1 LAKYEERTYREW
13 IRHDDLV
20 KIRIIEEETDLL
32 ISGTVDLTE
41 QAQKSVSFY
50 RKQLKDYIAKDRK
63 FLIAL
68 EPIDIAQDAPEIVKD
83 MANASRLAGVGPMA
97 AVAGAI
103 DEFVAKDLIPLSDQL
118 IIENGG
124 DNFIKSSVERTIG
137 IFAGKS
143 PFTGKLGLLIKP
155 EQTPLGICTSS
166 GTVGHSLSFGKADAV
181 IILSKWTALADAVAT
196 ATGNIVKTE
205 NDIQKGIDFARSID
219 GVEGVVIIV
228 GSKIGFWG
236 NINIVKL
243 G

>member
-13 IRHDDLV
+13 IRHNDLV
-20 KIRIIEEETDLL
+20 KIRILEDETDLL
-32 ISGTVDLTE
+32 ISGSIDLTE

-50 RKQLKDYIAKDRK
+50 RKQLKDYIARDRK

-68 EPIDIAQDAPEIVKD
+68 KPMDVAQDAPEIVKD
-83 MANASRLAGVGPMA
+83 MENASRLAGVGPMA

-103 DEFVAKDLIPLSDQL
+103 DESVAKDLLPLSDQL

-181 IILSKWTALADAVAT
+181 IILSKWTSLADAVAT

-205 NDIQKGIDFARSID
+205 NDIQKGIDFARSIE

>member
-1 LAKYEERTYREW
+1 MAKYEERTYREW
-13 IRHDDLV
+13 IRHNDLV
-20 KIRIIEEETDLL
+20 KIRILENETDLL
-32 ISGTVDLTE
+32 ISGSIDLTE

-50 RKQLKDYIAKDRK
+50 RKQLKDYIARDRK
-63 FLIAL
+63 FLITL
-68 EPIDIAQDAPEIVKD
+68 EPMDVAQDAPEIVKD

-103 DEFVAKDLIPLSDQL
+103 DEFVAKDLLPLSDQL

-181 IILSKWTALADAVAT
+181 IILSKWTSLADAVAT
-196 ATGNIVKTE
+196 ATGNIVKTD
-205 NDIQKGIDFARSID
+205 NDIQKGIDFARSIE

-236 NINIVKL
+236 NIDIVKL

>member
-1 LAKYEERTYREW
+1 MAKYEERTYREW
-13 IRHDDLV
+13 IRHNDLV
-20 KIRIIEEETDLL
+20 KIRILENETDLL
-32 ISGTVDLTE
+32 ISGSIDLTE

-50 RKQLKDYIAKDRK
+50 RKQLKNYIARDRK

-68 EPIDIAQDAPEIVKD
+68 EPMDVAQDAPEIVKD

-103 DEFVAKDLIPLSDQL
+103 DESVAKDLLPLSDQL

-181 IILSKWTALADAVAT
+181 IILSKWTSLADAVAT
-196 ATGNIVKTE
+196 ATGNIVKTDS
-205 NDIQKGIDFARSID
+205 DIQKGINFARSIE
-219 GVEGVVIIV
+219 GIEGVVIIV

-236 NINIVKL
+236 NINIVKS